1 MEDIE
6 KELGPVLDEY
16 NKMQRKIK
24 ENKRQ
29 EREQYIA
36 REKEFKVL
44 FDKIVKPVMADYS
57 KYLETKNIDSYITE
71 DPNMADMAFGFHPSG
86 LTERLRSAEIKFSR
100 QDKKLKIVERNEMAT
115 VESNYEKQDL
125 NQEFVRK
132 KLTDLIKNFF
142 EIDSG
147 K

>member
-6 KELGPVLDEY
+6 KELGPLLDEY
-16 NKMQRKIK
+16 NNMQQKIK
-24 ENKRQ
+24 GKKRQ

-36 REKEFKVL
+36 REKEFKDL
-44 FDKIVKPVMADYS
+44 FNTIVKPVMADYS

-71 DPNMADMAFGFHPSG
+71 DPNIAEIAFGFHPSD
-86 LTERLRSAEIKFSR
+86 LTERRRSAEINFSR
-100 QDKKLKIVERNEMAT
+100 QDEKLRVVERNEMAT

-125 NQEFVRK
+125 THEFIRRK
-132 KLTDLIKNFF
+132 ITDLIKNFF
-142 EIDSG
+142 EIDSA